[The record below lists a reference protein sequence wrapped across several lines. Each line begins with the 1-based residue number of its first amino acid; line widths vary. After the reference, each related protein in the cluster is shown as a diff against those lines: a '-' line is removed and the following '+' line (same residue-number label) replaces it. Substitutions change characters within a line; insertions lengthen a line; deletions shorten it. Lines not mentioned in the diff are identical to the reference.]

1 MWCVCFQVKA
11 EGVVSQVLSILL
23 LETESGA
30 HSIGDGVVWNSHL
43 VWFIFPPHTCS
54 NAFGSQI
61 PSPASTLHTHLSPN
75 NVPSTLRNPQSPSCV
90 RLHILPSLNNSLSS
104 TPGNNQT
111 DNILPF
117 LSFFVFSLFLMRGEW
132 GQ

>member
-23 LETESGA
+23 LETEWRSQ
-30 HSIGDGVVWNSHL
+30 HRRPCSLEFSFSL
-43 VWFIFPPHTCS
+43 VYIPPHTCS

-111 DNILPF
+111 DNILSF
-117 LSFFVFSLFLMRGEW
+117 LSFLVFSLFLMRGEW